1 MLTLRV
7 SVFFAM
13 TKPMPTM
20 TVPNFVKAKSEGRK
34 LTMLTAY
41 DFTWAGL
48 FDAAGVDSI
57 LVGDSLGMV
66 IQGHST
72 TLPVTLDEIIYHAK
86 CVTRAVR
93 QALVIVDMPFLS
105 FQVSPSQAV
114 ENAGRILKET
124 GAAAVKLEGGEN
136 QARTITALA
145 EADIPVMAHVGLK
158 PQSVHKFGGM
168 KVQRDEY
175 RLLADARAAQEAG
188 AFGVL
193 LELIP
198 REIAAQITREL
209 TVPTIGIGAGPDCDG
224 QVLVSYDMLGLTD
237 GFHPKF
243 VKHFA
248 ELRTEATRAAQQY
261 VAEVRSGAF
270 PDDAH
275 SHR

>member
-1 MLTLRV
+1 
-7 SVFFAM
+7 
-13 TKPMPTM
+13 M

-34 LTMLTAY
+34 LSMLTAY

-48 FDAAGVDSI
+48 FDATGVDSI

-66 IQGHST
+66 VQGHST

-93 QALVIVDMPFLS
+93 QALVIVDMPFMT
-105 FQVSPSQAV
+105 FQVSPAQAV

-193 LELIP
+193 LELVP
-198 REIAAQITREL
+198 RDIAAQITREL
-209 TVPTIGIGAGPDCDG
+209 HVPTIGIGAGPDCDG

-248 ELRTEATRAAQQY
+248 ELRAEATRAAQQY
-261 VAEVRSGAF
+261 IAEVRSGAF

>member
-1 MLTLRV
+1 
-7 SVFFAM
+7 
-13 TKPMPTM
+13 M

-66 IQGHST
+66 VQGHST

-86 CVTRAVR
+86 CVTRAVH
-93 QALVIVDMPFLS
+93 QALVIVDMPFMS
-105 FQVSPSQAV
+105 FQVSPAQAV

-248 ELRTEATRAAQQY
+248 ELRAEATRAAQQY
-261 VAEVRSGAF
+261 VAEVRSGTF
-270 PDDAH
+270 PDEAH